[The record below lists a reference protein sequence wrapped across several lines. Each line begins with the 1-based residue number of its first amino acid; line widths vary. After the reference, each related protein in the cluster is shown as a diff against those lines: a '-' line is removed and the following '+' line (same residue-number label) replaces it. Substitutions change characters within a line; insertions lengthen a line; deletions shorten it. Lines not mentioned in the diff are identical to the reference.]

1 MTHSFYTLLYAKDG
15 DNRRSVSFHFGYLLA
30 FAREDSVIKIE
41 LVFLVQKIV
50 SEKVGNIP

>member
-1 MTHSFYTLLYAKDG
+1 MTRSFYTLLYAKDG